1 MRVVSI
7 GKPVEELLAD
17 PGAEDN
23 FQYSIEFCGGTHLG
37 NTSGVRSTRVAY
49 CCATDSRNKQTCS
62 ASSPVAAP
70 SSLVAARGN
79 TLATAATPNLH
90 SIP

>member
-1 MRVVSI
+1 MVSI

-37 NTSGVRSTRVAY
+37 NTSGVRRHVVH
-49 CCATDSRNKQTCS
+49 
-62 ASSPVAAP
+62 PVALLTLQHADMRYQQR
-70 SSLVAARGN
+70 SSCTSVICGCSRFR
-79 TLATAATPNLH
+79 
-90 SIP
+90 